1 MSQQT
6 VTAKLWEIAIKACVV
21 VTPCFV
27 GFAVWLTSQ
36 IYALKTDAALA
47 TQERATIASNM
58 AEDQELLGKIHDQQ
72 IKILLTLERLS
83 TQTEKILE
91 KN

>member
-6 VTAKLWEIAIKACVV
+6 VPGKLWETAIKACVV

-36 IYALKTDAALA
+36 IYGLQTQAALA
-47 TQERATIASNM
+47 KQERATISANM
-58 AEDQELLGKIHDQQ
+58 AKDQELLGKIHEQQ
-72 IKILLTLERLS
+72 VKVLLTLERLS
-83 TQTEKILE
+83 VQMEKILE
-91 KN
+91 KP

>member
-6 VTAKLWEIAIKACVV
+6 VQGKLWELSIKACVM

-36 IYALKTDAALA
+36 IYTLKTQAALA
-47 TQERATIASNM
+47 TQERATISANM
-58 AEDQELLGKIHDQQ
+58 AKDQELLGKIHDQQ
-72 IKILLTLERLS
+72 VRVLLTLERLS
-83 TQTEKILE
+83 TQMEKILE